1 MPFAATSDDDVL
13 EHDLPARQRAE
24 YAMPAPIIPAPRT
37 ATFVGAHR
45 AYPAGREAPPE
56 IACMS
61 KKNALVMFLATCPV
75 TRSTKYRVSMRSAVS
90 TSTWVPS
97 TAAARMLRGA
107 GQRGALELLAE
118 VRRERGQDGG
128 ELGRR
133 GVPPGIW

>member
-1 MPFAATSDDDVL
+1 
-13 EHDLPARQRAE
+13 
-24 YAMPAPIIPAPRT
+24 MPAPIIPAPRT

-45 AYPAGREAPPE
+45 GNPAGREAPPE

-75 TRSTKYRVSMRSAVS
+75 TSSTKYRVSMRSAVS

-107 GQRGALELLAE
+107 GSGAPLSCL
-118 VRRERGQDGG
+118 RRFAGNAGRTAAS
-128 ELGRR
+128 LGVD
-133 GVPPGIW
+133 GVPPGIL